1 MKNEQSRDI
10 GDNGQK
16 TQNENKQDK
25 KHNTEN

>member
-10 GDNGQK
+10 GDSGHK
-16 TQNENKQDK
+16 TQNENKQNK